1 MAEWEREVFE
11 KEYANV
17 NWFKGKQAKHVKEME
32 MGRKRSQLGTS
43 RNCFLW
49 NVTYLEV
56 LAVLTASQR
65 KIFDQV
71 KAFVH
76 ERRKLSAAQQA
87 SQPPLTMPNTF
98 PARDREFVTRLADDM
113 HLSITWDEYD
123 EDQNLVT
130 WRFPGQLEEPI
141 PEDGDAGEA
150 DDEEWE
156 DEEEEESRI
165 AVDRVLNKY
174 EKAKVAE
181 EDKEGD
187 FDARYELSIKEKMD
201 EWKRGYYKV
210 NIAV

>member
-1 MAEWEREVFE
+1 M
-11 KEYANV
+11 
-17 NWFKGKQAKHVKEME
+17 
-32 MGRKRSQLGTS
+32 
-43 RNCFLW
+43 
-49 NVTYLEV
+49 
-56 LAVLTASQR
+56 
-65 KIFDQV
+65 
-71 KAFVH
+71 H

-98 PARDREFVTRLADDM
+98 PARDREFITRLADDM

-210 NIAV
+210 CITAQLSCLRSRDCAGQTRDFLRRPEGHGRPRLQICRGFAVGHVLLLQRRRIVELVLQLPLCPAHFGWV